1 MLNSAFNASVL
12 SAADIFAALGEIRKE
27 RRERFA
33 LEDGGSSS
41 STHLAHHSTALEPY
55 STALEVAGP
64 PALEGSHRRSR
75 NSTPPP
81 RRSARIAARTAE
93 PLLQEV
99 SRPLF
104 EHSYKTA
111 QGWLQRSKNRG
122 VLVEQIYMRSNWKEH
137 LGITAEK
144 DEIRKKLLTLKPKDL
159 AEILVNLD
167 SL

>member
-27 RRERFA
+27 RQERLA
-33 LEDGGSSS
+33 LEGPS
-41 STHLAHHSTALEPY
+41 STDLAHHSTELEHVPDE
-55 STALEVAGP
+55 TALEVAGP

-81 RRSARIAARTAE
+81 RRSARVAARTAE
-93 PLLQEV
+93 PLIQEV
-99 SRPLF
+99 SRPAF

-111 QGWLQRSKNRG
+111 QEWLDFSQNRG
-122 VLVEQIYMRSNWKEH
+122 ISVEQIYKRSNWKEH
-137 LGITAEK
+137 LKITAEK
-144 DEIRKKLLTLKPKDL
+144 DEIRKKLLKLKPKDL
-159 AEILVNLD
+159 AEMLVKLD